1 MRHGVIRYALV
12 WAIAYMRKFLT
23 QQSTKPQP
31 EISASKL
38 SPAVPICI
46 KFTR

>member
-1 MRHGVIRYALV
+1 MRHGVIRYALA

-23 QQSTKPQP
+23 QQSTQP

-46 KFTR
+46 KVTR